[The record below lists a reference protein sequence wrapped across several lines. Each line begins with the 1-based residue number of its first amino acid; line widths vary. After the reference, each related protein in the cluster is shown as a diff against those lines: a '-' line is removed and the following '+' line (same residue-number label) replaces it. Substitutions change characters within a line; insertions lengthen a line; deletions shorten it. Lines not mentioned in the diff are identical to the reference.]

1 MNQINNLLAIAS
13 DEDLSDSFQFYND
26 IFMAIN
32 INMQLVDT
40 NALKN
45 ISTYICDMNS
55 EEYLEYLDE
64 IEQLQI
70 SGLEFRHFFAK

>member
-1 MNQINNLLAIAS
+1 MRQIDKLLNTATDS
-13 DEDLSDSFQFYND
+13 DLAESVDFYNGVFS
-26 IFMAIN
+26 IIN

-45 ISTYICDMNS
+45 IKTYICDMS
-55 EEYLEYLDE
+55 HREYEEYLYE
-64 IEQLQI
+64 IEQLEI